1 MVKASISTM
10 GLRYQFQH
18 SRIVNSAYFVV
29 LIAWKVNFAYKRS
42 SVLYFIILIF
52 GFERSNQIE
61 YAFVIIWIVR
71 WLHSGRTRTI
81 FNLEQFDIYYHHR

>member
-1 MVKASISTM
+1 MVKASINTM
-10 GLRYQFQH
+10 GLWYKFQH

-29 LIAWKVNFAYKRS
+29 LIAWKVNIAYKPS

-61 YAFVIIWIVR
+61 YAFHII
-71 WLHSGRTRTI
+71 
-81 FNLEQFDIYYHHR
+81 

>member
-18 SRIVNSAYFVV
+18 SRIVNTAYFVV
-29 LIAWKVNFAYKRS
+29 LIAWKVNFAYKPN

-52 GFERSNQIE
+52 GFERSNQID
-61 YAFVIIWIVR
+61 YAFHII
-71 WLHSGRTRTI
+71 
-81 FNLEQFDIYYHHR
+81 